1 MRKIS
6 TTDTPTQNLQPDK
19 HYLKGKLWQRW
30 VFSVTIILMSGTLLF
45 GQKDHYFHHLTTL
58 EGLPSNV
65 TFAAF
70 KDSKGFLWVV
80 SGWGLY
86 RYDGYQFKTFIDPGQ
101 SAPILNVRMGLTED
115 HLGNIWI
122 PAMSGLLQLNPKT
135 GQLKIHGAGEAFG
148 NNQRVAPVQLVI
160 DQFQNYWVGSF
171 YNIHLFDP
179 ERDFF
184 TEFPLAPSG
193 GPHGRKTSRI
203 VEWREGNRSDI
214 WILRNDR
221 LHRIPV
227 TEKFDERIA
236 YDLDLIEDYT
246 SLLPVD
252 SDELLFGLQVCGP
265 EAIWVGSEYA
275 LYFLNP
281 ATKDV
286 RRYEY
291 PFHNDTWQ
299 FLQFDLDSML
309 WIGSRAGLL
318 TFDPRTKDMQQIRN
332 DLSNPHSITD
342 DAVIDLQMDDQGN
355 LWFATNDGG
364 INRLDR
370 HDYAIKHYP
379 LEAIAPQAKERGRSQ
394 VIKDRQQT
402 IWMGTSHSGLFRM
415 DSVGDITH
423 YQHETQNPQS
433 LMNDFVSVLMED
445 QFGKI
450 WTGAG
455 TKGFSVFDPTV
466 ERFDHYPYPSS
477 SDVFYL
483 GTLNFFE
490 DNNGNVFNYWPF
502 RKMVFDRADQP
513 DRKVTDFVP
522 DQELMNVQENPFTH
536 IFEMEEDAHGLLW
549 IATYSALFVIDE
561 SASQWRSFV
570 NQNGDEASLSHIM
583 CASIFNDHED
593 DLWVGTLVGL
603 DKIILKGE
611 DPFSGEVSFK
621 RYGTKQG
628 LKGGKV
634 TILGEDAEGNLWL
647 LTTRG
652 LFEFDKKAE
661 RFWHYDIGKKFD
673 YGDGVWFN
681 AGFQAHDGEI
691 LVGCTNGFL
700 RFHPDSINPN
710 PIIPTVAITNFKID
724 NEPIDINDTIGS
736 RSILTNDIAYTHALT
751 LDWNQNDI
759 AFEFAALGFTNLEQH
774 EYIYRLEG
782 LQEDWI
788 ESGTRNEAFFTNLDP
803 GRYTFQVKGSNND
816 GIWSDDIATIQI
828 TILPPPW
835 LTWWAYTGYTLAALG
850 LLVFA
855 RQQIISRER
864 LKGQAKLEHMELEK
878 AREVDTLKTQFF
890 SNISHEF
897 RTPLTLILGPLE
909 RIRTM
914 VSSRE
919 VKEGLDVMHRNG
931 QRLQRLINQLLDLSR
946 LDSGRFEL
954 QPSEQELV
962 TFLKGIWAH
971 FEQAGKDRS
980 IGYSMTTDCEH
991 YWTRFDRDKL
1001 EKAIFNLLSNA
1012 FKFSQEGG
1020 TIILDVKTDGDKGVE
1035 IRVSDTGR
1043 GIPEEQLTH
1052 IFDRF
1057 YQADATLDRKHE
1069 GSGIGLALARQ
1080 FVELHEGTITVDSK
1094 EGQGSTFTIRLPLE
1108 ELSEAPV
1115 ENELL
1120 HGMLVDSPTSFSTIG
1135 SKQHN
1140 LESLTATS
1148 DDRPLVLV
1156 IEDNPDMRQY
1166 LWNVLKD
1173 DYNVLEGVDGLHGR
1187 KLAFK
1192 EIPDLIVSDIMM
1204 PGLDGQELCQQLK
1217 QDERTSH
1224 IPIILLTARAGEKAK
1239 LEGLET
1245 GADDYITKPFS
1256 PEELKA
1262 RVKNLIALRQ
1272 KLREK
1277 YSGQFAFDPEE
1288 EDLSSVDQAFLRKV
1302 VDEVEAHR
1310 SDSAF
1315 NPDILANAIGLSR
1328 SQLHRKLKALID
1340 MPTMDFVKCYR
1351 LKYAK
1356 RLLEKGAGNVVEVG
1370 YQCGFNSPSYFTSSF
1385 KKLFGAP
1392 PTEFLNPITGGHAAK
1407 SP

>member
-1 MRKIS
+1 MA
-6 TTDTPTQNLQPDK
+6 
-19 HYLKGKLWQRW
+19 
-30 VFSVTIILMSGTLLF
+30 VF
-45 GQKDHYFHHLTTL
+45 
-58 EGLPSNV
+58 E
-65 TFAAF
+65 
-70 KDSKGFLWVV
+70 DSEGFLWVI
-80 SGWGLY
+80 SGWQLY
-86 RYDGYQFKTFIDPGQ
+86 RYDGYEFKPMANADEAEKFFVIRSGLSQDREGNIWLPALGRGLCKMNPRTEELEEYSPGLDLVGVEIDQWGNFWVTAWKGLNLFDPDTETFTRFPLFSQDTAQVHFVMEVKEIVDEGQ
-101 SAPILNVRMGLTED
+101 SALWAISEHGVFKVPLDKRLDSIGYDVDQIENYRDLFPLSPEEEFLGLQTVGTRELWLVTQHFLYYLDLMELEVKSYPLPTSLPQNTYHYLVFD
-115 HLGNIWI
+115 H
-122 PAMSGLLQLNPKT
+122 T
-135 GQLKIHGAGEAFG
+135 GTL
-148 NNQRVAPVQLVI
+148 
-160 DQFQNYWVGSF
+160 WVGGF
-171 YNIHLFDP
+171 
-179 ERDFF
+179 
-184 TEFPLAPSG
+184 G
-193 GPHGRKTSRI
+193 G
-203 VEWREGNRSDI
+203 V
-214 WILRNDR
+214 
-221 LHRIPV
+221 
-227 TEKFDERIA
+227 F
-236 YDLDLIEDYT
+236 
-246 SLLPVD
+246 
-252 SDELLFGLQVCGP
+252 
-265 EAIWVGSEYA
+265 
-275 LYFLNP
+275 
-281 ATKDV
+281 
-286 RRYEY
+286 
-291 PFHNDTWQ
+291 
-299 FLQFDLDSML
+299 
-309 WIGSRAGLL
+309 
-318 TFDPRTKDMQQIRN
+318 TFDPQTGDFAEIKN
-332 DLSNPHSITD
+332 DQSNPHSITD
-342 DAVIDLQMDDQGN
+342 DEVFDVFKDSRGN
-355 LWFATNDGG
+355 LWFSTKDGG

-370 HDYAIKHYP
+370 HDYGIQHITQVDLP
-379 LEAIAPQAKERGRSQ
+379 SDSEETQVFQ
-394 VIKDRQQT
+394 VIKDRYGNT
-402 IWMGTSHSGLFRM
+402 WAGTSSSGLYKVEP
-415 DSVGDITH
+415 DGTITNYRH
-423 YQHETQNPQS
+423 RAGEANS
-433 LMNDFVSVLMED
+433 MMSDDVICLMED

-450 WTGAG
+450 WIGLAH
-455 TKGFSVFDPTV
+455 KGFSVFDPET
-466 ERFDHYPYPSS
+466 ETFNHYPYNQKE
-477 SDVFYL
+477 VFWYGVL
-483 GTLNFFE
+483 VFE
-490 DNNGNVFNYWPF
+490 EDDNGRVYSHWPF
-502 RKMVFDRADQP
+502 RQMVFDDPEHPNRQI
-513 DRKVTDFVP
+513 VDFLNFV
-522 DQELMNVQENPFTH
+522 DLFG
-536 IFEMEEDAHGLLW
+536 EEDAGHLFDQEPGPFSHVMDMEVDQYENLWVADFMGLIILNSTSGKWLQIPNDSTKNAAVGQPYCTSVFQDKDGNYW
-549 IATYSALFVIDE
+549 IGTFNGITKALFD
-561 SASQWRSFV
+561 
-570 NQNGDEASLSHIM
+570 GDPLSNPITFKHYTEKDGI
-583 CASIFNDHED
+583 
-593 DLWVGTLVGL
+593 VGKRVTL
-603 DKIILKGE
+603 
-611 DPFSGEVSFK
+611 
-621 RYGTKQG
+621 
-628 LKGGKV
+628 
-634 TILGEDAEGNLWL
+634 LGEDSHGHLWL
-647 LTTRG
+647 ISTKG
-652 LFEFDKKAE
+652 LLEFDRDKE
-661 RFWHYDIGKKFD
+661 TFTHYDIRWRYD
-673 YGDGVWFN
+673 YGESANQYPGY
-681 AGFQAHDGEI
+681 QASDGEI
-691 LVGCTNGFL
+691 LIGCTNGFL
-700 RFHPDSINPN
+700 RFHPDSVRLNPT
-710 PIIPTVAITNFKID
+710 IPPVVITNLKID
-724 NEPIDINDTIGS
+724 NELVGMNDTLG
-736 RSILTNDIAYTHALT
+736 ILVHDIAYTDALT
-751 LDWNQNDI
+751 LDWDQNDI
-759 AFEFAALGFTNLEQH
+759 AFEFAALDFTYPEQNQ
-774 EYIYRLEG
+774 YAYRLEG
-782 LQEDWI
+782 LQDEWVS
-788 ESGTRNEAFFTNLDP
+788 SGTRNEAFFTNLDH
-803 GRYTFQVKGSNND
+803 GKYTFEVKGANND
-816 GIWSDDIATIQI
+816 GIWSDDFASLEI
-828 TILPPPW
+828 TIRPPPW
-835 LTWWAYTGYTLAALG
+835 LTWWAYTAYALAALG

-946 LDSGRFEL
+946 LDSGRIEL

-980 IGYSMTTDCEH
+980 IGYSMTTDIEH

-1020 TIILDVKTDGDKGVE
+1020 TIILDLKTDTDEGVK
-1035 IRVSDTGR
+1035 IRVLDTGR
-1043 GIPEEQLTH
+1043 GIPKEQLTH

-1094 EGQGSTFTIRLPLE
+1094 EGHGSTFTIELPLE
-1108 ELSEAPV
+1108 ELSEAPAK
-1115 ENELL
+1115 NELL
-1120 HGMLVDSPTSFSTIG
+1120 HGVLVDSPTSFSTIG

-1166 LWNVLKD
+1166 LWNVLND
-1173 DYNVLEGVDGLHGR
+1173 TYNVLEGVDGLHGR

-1392 PTEFLNPITGGHAAK
+1392 PTEFLNPMTDGHATETR
-1407 SP
+1407 